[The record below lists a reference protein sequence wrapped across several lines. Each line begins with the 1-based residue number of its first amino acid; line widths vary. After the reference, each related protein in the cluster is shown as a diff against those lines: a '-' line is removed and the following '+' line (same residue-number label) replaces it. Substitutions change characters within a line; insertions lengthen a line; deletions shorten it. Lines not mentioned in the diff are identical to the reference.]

1 MTRALR
7 TRNLH
12 PVSRSGN
19 LTESVS
25 VEAHLPQRGN
35 HRVSIQTNREGGDH
49 LDSWKEIA
57 SHLKRTVRTVQRWER
72 HEGLPVHRHPH
83 RRANSVYAY
92 RSELDDWWNRE
103 ARAVEVK
110 PIQTLSKGSPRK
122 VEGSQR
128 VQASYSQKGFRQIDP
143 ISPKHL
149 VECVLELWVAGPCSL
164 CCERAWLPSC
174 ITNTN
179 SHSTVSAGIGRKEH
193 DKRRQSA
200 VSLLVACCFLGGR
213 SRVPV

>member
-25 VEAHLPQRGN
+25 VEEHLPQRGN
-35 HRVSIQTNREGGDH
+35 HRVSIQANREGGDH

-57 SHLKRTVRTVQRWER
+57 YHLKRAVRTVQRWER

-110 PIQTLSKGSPRK
+110 PIQTLSKGSPPK

-128 VQASYSQKGFRQIDP
+128 VKASYSQKGFRQIDP
-143 ISPKHL
+143 TLPKHL
-149 VECVLELWVAGPCSL
+149 VECVLELRIASPCSR
-164 CCERAWLPSC
+164 CCERAWLPYC
-174 ITNTN
+174 INTN
-179 SHSTVSAGIGRKEH
+179 SHSAVSAGIRRREH

-200 VSLLVACCFLGGR
+200 SSLFVACCFLGGR